1 MRNSVI
7 AKENI
12 SNRIRFLVNELIWMN
27 FDWFWKLIWWIES
40 LFWQKFLMHLSSYYL
55 LKVKLLA
62 VEFFKKFCFIFHGR
76 YMYMYD
82 RTFAILSLIWLFWV
96 MAESYF
102 EIDDNHIFSLL
113 FKYERTSFFSSPLK
127 YFKYFRSRHFGQ
139 WSLGTRRPI
148 ISQPCDKCDTV
159 ITDIH
164 VWQVCLTA

>member
-12 SNRIRFLVNELIWMN
+12 SNRIRFLVNELIHGA
-27 FDWFWKLIWWIES
+27 

-76 YMYMYD
+76 YMYIYD

-102 EIDDNHIFSLL
+102 EIDDNHNFSLL

-127 YFKYFRSRHFGQ
+127 YFKYFRSRNFGQ

-159 ITDIH
+159 ITDM
-164 VWQVCLTA
+164 WQMCLTA